1 MKITP
6 IHILALAL
14 SLLCLS
20 CSEDSSA
27 PSLQEYPVDVEF
39 DVDMTKVGNSG
50 NDLFWQSGDQV
61 AFRATGASGASAVTV
76 LTLNDVDSGLAKA
89 KFKGAVTMS
98 EAPVKCEFAFS
109 GTFDDEGN
117 AVFDYSQQDGT
128 HKPYLYGAA
137 DYSAEGMNCVLGHVG
152 GLIRLTVAE
161 GVESVSLS
169 SNSGSY
175 TASLS
180 DGISEYVGQKISK
193 VIFSEAGV
201 VAASEDASHL
211 IDVAVPSGAGVVYM
225 FMPAMEF
232 VDGFSIVCTKG
243 NEKMFRSF
251 SKTGGNSS
259 SYSFLSGKVLDID
272 LSEFV
277 GFTAECTYVCEHS
290 YDESTGSK
298 ILTGT
303 YVGLTDFTFSGSP
316 AKIIDQWGVAIYD
329 SDMNFIRWTSGTSLF
344 NKNDYGDKG
353 KQMEDY
359 TGNWP
364 LLIPGKEYVVYATCA
379 INGHVLSFEM
389 KDKLSVGHPD
399 IVVSPIA
406 ETSWSYRSDPDKAN
420 SCGNNTIERMGFK
433 INVSNNI
440 LNHSVTDYGFKA
452 YLQNTPS
459 GENKQ
464 TTNVSGNVGVNVNFN
479 SMAGLNW
486 FYNTTREEYELNNG
500 DGIYKFS
507 VSENDWGEQTVT
519 AVVTFAGQAY
529 SATTKAHITGLPY
542 RHDFRAAEGLDGGTI
557 TGSRV
562 NWHSYNGY
570 EIYQRWTAV
579 SDKYENV
586 FYSRDF
592 MLPGETSVKYN
603 TSFFFV
609 NTGSELSRGTCTAY
623 TGITNSQS
631 PSTTSSAILTSEAF
645 TNIDAIGT
653 CAAKTEHVV
662 SGTGNFGSSSRISAS
677 IGDKDMSVW
686 VQTGLYMG
694 YLEIIYN

>member
-175 TASLS
+175 TTLLS

-193 VIFSEAGV
+193 VIFSEAGGV
-201 VAASEDASHL
+201 TASEDASHL

-420 SCGNNTIERMGFK
+420 SCGNNTIERLGLK
-433 INVSNNI
+433 VNVSDDI
-440 LNHSVTDYGFKA
+440 LNHPITDYGFTA
-452 YLQNTPS
+452 RMQDTTSEADS
-459 GENKQ
+459 GEI
-464 TTNVSGNVGVNVNFN
+464 
-479 SMAGLNW
+479 GLNQN
-486 FYNTTREEYELNNG
+486 FSNTSGLNLSYNYSTTEYELKNG
-500 DGIYKFS
+500 DGIYVLGDLAWGPHNVTVL
-507 VSENDWGEQTVT
+507 VS
-519 AVVTFAGQAY
+519 FAGKTYSGYTDAY
-529 SATTKAHITGLPY
+529 VTGLPY
-542 RHDFRAAEGLDGGTI
+542 RHDFRSAEGLDGV
-557 TGSRV
+557 GSIVSVSDGRTKYYA
-562 NWHSYNGY
+562 YNGY
-570 EIYQRWTAV
+570 ELNYYQTVVGRKV
-579 SDKYENV
+579 SA
-586 FYSRDF
+586 FYSRTF
-592 MLPGETSVKYN
+592 AVPNSVNVKFIS
-603 TSFFFV
+603 SFSSL
-609 NTGSELSRGTCTAY
+609 NTGQSISKFESTVY
-623 TGITNSQS
+623 TGLTKTQTPSKSFEKSITSD
-631 PSTTSSAILTSEAF
+631 TTG
-645 TNIDAIGT
+645 NIDIADG
-653 CAAKTEHVV
+653 AVAV
-662 SGTGNFGSSSRISAS
+662 SKYSVEGTGSLDNATFLSAS
-677 IGDKDMSVW
+677 AESSDKMFLVEC
-686 VQTGLYMG
+686 VVFLGAFEILY
-694 YLEIIYN
+694 N